1 MPNPIRLS
9 VACTLLLSAVLGLS
23 TSTHAATL
31 ADMRNVGTMSFC
43 LNPEAMPYSQRD
55 AGENSPGNGYL
66 YELSIELIKRL
77 QLSPRVVWLNSLERL
92 NKTDCDLVPSAIVEK
107 KDLAEQRGRIEKKIR
122 RKFLIVSSPYLSIR
136 LPDFW

>member
-92 NKTDCDLVPSAIVEK
+92 KKTTATWCRVLLLK
-107 KDLAEQRGRIEKKIR
+107 KKIWLSSVAVSKKIR